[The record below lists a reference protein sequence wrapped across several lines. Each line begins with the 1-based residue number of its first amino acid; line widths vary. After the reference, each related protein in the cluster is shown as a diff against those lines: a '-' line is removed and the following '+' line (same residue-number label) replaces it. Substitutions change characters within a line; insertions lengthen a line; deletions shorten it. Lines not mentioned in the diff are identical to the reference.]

1 MPQRQAVVS
10 HMTPK
15 SQGLTE
21 ARKMPHSS
29 EQFQN
34 ELTQEP
40 TQKDFPGGPVVRTP
54 WSQGRGPGSTPS
66 QENSSP
72 IPQPRARMLQLRP
85 GAAKNKQTKP
95 TQDQHH
101 HHEHNTFGRPPPQ
114 GSGKGP
120 VNYKWSLN
128 LLV

>member
-21 ARKMPHSS
+21 ARKMPYSS

-40 TQKDFPGGPVVRTP
+40 TQKDFPGGPVVRTL
-54 WSQGRGPGSTPS
+54 WSQGRGPGLTPS

-85 GAAKNKQTKP
+85 GAAKNKQTKK
-95 TQDQHH
+95 
-101 HHEHNTFGRPPPQ
+101 NPPKTNITIM
-114 GSGKGP
+114 STTH
-120 VNYKWSLN
+120 
-128 LLV
+128 LVDHLHRALERAL

>member
-1 MPQRQAVVS
+1 
-10 HMTPK
+10 MTPK
-15 SQGLTE
+15 SQGLIE

-40 TQKDFPGGPVVRTP
+40 TQKDFPGGPVVRSP
-54 WSQGRGPGSTPS
+54 WSQGRGPGSSPS
-66 QENSSP
+66 QENSSHV
-72 IPQPRARMLQLRP
+72 PQPRARMLQLRP
-85 GAAKNKQTKP
+85 GAAKKQKTKNNP
-95 TQDQHH
+95 PKT
-101 HHEHNTFGRPPPQ
+101 NITIMSTTLGRPPPQ

-128 LLV
+128 LLVW